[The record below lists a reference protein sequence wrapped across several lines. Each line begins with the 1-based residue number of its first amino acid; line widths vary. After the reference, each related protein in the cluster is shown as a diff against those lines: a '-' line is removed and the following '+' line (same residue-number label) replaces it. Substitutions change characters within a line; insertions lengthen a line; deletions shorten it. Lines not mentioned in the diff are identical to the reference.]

1 MSKSGDAASQTW
13 SLIVIDQLTPR
24 MLPVLSSNNIDELCI
39 LGGKGGS
46 HFDMECYSDG
56 VIFNVKTQE
65 ITTIN
70 PDSPITF
77 CTDGW
82 SFLDS
87 EGRLLSFVYGDD

>member
-24 MLPVLSSNNIDELCI
+24 MVPVLSSNNVDELCI
-39 LGGKGGS
+39 LGGNSSS
-46 HFDMECYSDG
+46 HINLEYYSDG

-87 EGRLLSFVYGDD
+87 EGRHLSFVYGGD